1 MNNLVSRL
9 NNFINSLTTSKVAI
23 LFIIIGLLIYINSIF
38 NGFVADDFLNVSKNP
53 SIRMIT
59 NVDKFFLTGISN
71 EEIGQA
77 NNYYRP
83 IPLTAYSIIYLF
95 FKGNPLGFHLVQ
107 VFIHIFNT
115 ILVFLIFKLF
125 FKKAVS
131 FFASLIFLIHPIN
144 TEAVIYVSALQENL
158 FLFFG
163 LTAFYLAKKRYNDK
177 FHPVILS
184 IVLLISLL
192 SKETAVAFLFLIPVY
207 DFLFERRKLLTHL
220 LVSSLVFGVY
230 CFLRFVVAKVYFN
243 SVTIVPIMTLSL
255 EERVLNIPQIIFFY
269 LKTFFS
275 PKDLV
280 IYQDWTV
287 KSLNLAGFYLPLVVD
302 TVFLALLS
310 IVAVIFYKKNKDIFK
325 TFFFFLI
332 WFLLGLGAHLQ
343 IIPLDQTVADRWFY
357 FPVIGLLGL
366 LVVVIQ
372 KLASNNWFL
381 KIGSPLFL
389 VIVVLLSVRVVMRN
403 SNWKNEESL
412 YTHDIKI
419 NKDSSQLERGL
430 GDVASSN
437 GDFDKAEKHYIRSVK
452 LFPNLLSY
460 NNLGYLYLRTS
471 RLEEAEITYNEG
483 LNQGPS
489 NAAAWAFLAIT
500 KYKLGDHEGATYAAK
515 KAYEIAPSK
524 TFYSILDG
532 IQRGI
537 KIDVK

>member
-207 DFLFERRKLLTHL
+207 DFLFERRKL
-220 LVSSLVFGVY
+220 
-230 CFLRFVVAKVYFN
+230 
-243 SVTIVPIMTLSL
+243 
-255 EERVLNIPQIIFFY
+255 
-269 LKTFFS
+269 
-275 PKDLV
+275 
-280 IYQDWTV
+280 
-287 KSLNLAGFYLPLVVD
+287 
-302 TVFLALLS
+302 
-310 IVAVIFYKKNKDIFK
+310 
-325 TFFFFLI
+325 
-332 WFLLGLGAHLQ
+332 
-343 IIPLDQTVADRWFY
+343 
-357 FPVIGLLGL
+357 
-366 LVVVIQ
+366 
-372 KLASNNWFL
+372 
-381 KIGSPLFL
+381 
-389 VIVVLLSVRVVMRN
+389 
-403 SNWKNEESL
+403 
-412 YTHDIKI
+412 
-419 NKDSSQLERGL
+419 
-430 GDVASSN
+430 
-437 GDFDKAEKHYIRSVK
+437 
-452 LFPNLLSY
+452 
-460 NNLGYLYLRTS
+460 
-471 RLEEAEITYNEG
+471 
-483 LNQGPS
+483 
-489 NAAAWAFLAIT
+489 
-500 KYKLGDHEGATYAAK
+500 
-515 KAYEIAPSK
+515 
-524 TFYSILDG
+524 
-532 IQRGI
+532 
-537 KIDVK
+537 